1 MVSLSNALGTMLF
14 WSLVLCGI
22 YFLLPRS
29 LQKKVNFFLRKVGR
43 KITKSIQGISDDAEE
58 SRDTGNVYSL
68 NAKAK

>member
-29 LQKKVNFFLRKVGR
+29 LQKKVNSFLRKVGR